1 MAVGAYE
8 GLVGWR
14 YILRRRRSPR
24 VLVVGLLVLL
34 LGAALLGGG
43 LYLHFR
49 TGAELSVFGNTP
61 GTARTLMSAGGGV
74 AAFGFCLSLFGAL
87 NTVLTVFSAFSAFMV
102 TIGVAEVIL
111 VLGVM
116 NGFQGDLRAKIIDTY
131 AHVVVEPA
139 EHNTHIEDYRALTEK
154 VRAVEGV
161 IGATPTLKTEVML
174 SAPTNL
180 AAVSLQG
187 IDTGSIGQAN
197 TLPRILDHGC
207 LEVLDEPRH
216 TCRPWLLR
224 TAIKLKKPTP
234 FQAMLFDA
242 PHIAFRIPAEHLPP
256 VLTEKPT
263 RRPQAEDAPEPR
275 APAPPEPDDAAP
287 TEALDDEFAFPEP
300 TQKRAGPP
308 PGLMVGAELRRNLAL
323 WPDEVINV
331 VSPFGELGPEGPVPK
346 SRPFHL
352 AGWFSSGM
360 LEFDSKLAYAGL
372 DAVQRFMGLGDV
384 AGAIQI
390 KVDDLENAR
399 AIRDRLRGVVPDTL
413 RVTDWQERN
422 RNLFSA
428 LKLEKIAMFLVL
440 TINILLA
447 AFSITSTLVMTII
460 ERKREIA
467 ILMAMGSSGGSI
479 VRIFMAQ
486 GAFTGAVGST
496 IGAAIGLSL
505 GLALATLGLPLNTD
519 VYYISAIPVDVRA
532 LDVVAIIVVALLVS
546 LASTV
551 YPARYASRLR
561 PVEGLNAE

>member
-14 YILRRRRSPR
+14 YILRRRRRPK

-34 LGAALLGGG
+34 FGAVLLGGG
-43 LYLHFR
+43 LYLHFQS
-49 TGAELSVFGNTP
+49 GAELSVFGNTP
-61 GTARTLMSAGGGV
+61 GAASALMSAGGGV
-74 AAFGFCLSLFGAL
+74 LAFGFCLSLFGAL
-87 NTVLTVFSAFSAFMV
+87 NTFLTVFSAFSAFMV

-139 EHNTHIEDYRALTEK
+139 ETGAHIDDYRAITEQI
-154 VRAVEGV
+154 RGVEGV
-161 IGATPTLKTEVML
+161 LGATPTLKTEVMI

-187 IDTGSIGQAN
+187 IDTASIGQAN

-207 LEVLDEPRH
+207 LEVLDDPRH

-224 TAIKLKKPTP
+224 TAIKLERPTR

-242 PHIAFRIPAEHLPP
+242 PHLAFRIPPENLPP
-256 VLTEKPT
+256 VLPEGPAA
-263 RRPQAEDAPEPR
+263 PAQAEDAPEP
-275 APAPPEPDDAAP
+275 AD
-287 TEALDDEFAFPEP
+287 EAEDEFAFPEP
-300 TQKRAGPP
+300 ALKRAGPP

-360 LEFDSKLAYAGL
+360 LEFDSKLAYASL

-399 AIRDRLRGVVPDTL
+399 GIRDRLREALPATL

-467 ILMAMGSSGGSI
+467 ILMAMGSAGGSI

-496 IGAAIGLSL
+496 IGAVMGLSL

-519 VYYISAIPVDVRA
+519 VYYISAIPVDVRV

-546 LASTV
+546 LASTI

>member
-14 YILRRRRSPR
+14 YILRRRRRPQ
-24 VLVVGLLVLL
+24 VLVAGLAVLL
-34 LGAALLGGG
+34 LGAALFGAGAWM
-43 LYLHFR
+43 HFR
-49 TGAELSVFGNTP
+49 TGAELSVFGNAP
-61 GTARTLMSAGGGV
+61 GTAQTLMGVGGGV
-74 AAFGFCLSLFGAL
+74 VAFGFCLSLFGAL
-87 NTVLTVFSAFSAFMV
+87 NTFLTVFSAFSAFMV

-131 AHVVVEPA
+131 AHVVVEPGEA
-139 EHNTHIEDYRALTEK
+139 GAHIEDYRALTA
-154 VRAVEGV
+154 RIRGVEGV
-161 IGATPTLKTEVML
+161 VGATPTLRTEVMI

-180 AAVSLQG
+180 AAVALQG
-187 IDTGSIGQAN
+187 IDIDSIGQAN
-197 TLPRILDHGC
+197 TLPRTVQHGC
-207 LEVLDEPRH
+207 LEVLDDPRH

-224 TAIKLKKPTP
+224 NAMRLKRPTP

-242 PHIAFRIPAEHLPP
+242 PHLAFRIPAKDLPP
-256 VLTEKPT
+256 PLPVEPN
-263 RRPQAEDAPEPR
+263 PEDAPP
-275 APAPPEPDDAAP
+275 PDDGAGAAD
-287 TEALDDEFAFPEP
+287 EVEDEFAFPAP
-300 TQKRAGPP
+300 RQQRAGPP

-352 AGWFSSGM
+352 AGWFASGM
-360 LEFDSKLAYAGL
+360 LEFDTKLAYAGL
-372 DAVQRFMGLGDV
+372 AAVQRFMGLGDV
-384 AGAIQI
+384 AGAVQI
-390 KVDDLENAR
+390 RVDDLENAR
-399 AIRDRLRGVVPDTL
+399 AVRDRLRAALPGTL

-460 ERKREIA
+460 ERKREVA
-467 ILMAMGSSGGSI
+467 ILMAMGSSNGSV

-486 GAFTGAVGST
+486 GAFTGALGSALGST
-496 IGAAIGLSL
+496 IGL
-505 GLALATLGLPLNTD
+505 GLGLTLATLGLPLNTD

-546 LASTV
+546 LASTI